1 MAGNRTRRK
10 PPNARKDLRIT
21 LGADDIERL
30 EAYCMRRA
38 TTPPFEDLK
47 PSVVAR
53 RAVLYYLEQ
62 LEAEEAI
69 LPHRRARPPCVFA
82 QGAGGMRWCPEHDVR
97 WELGDPVPETCRG
110 DE

>member
-1 MAGNRTRRK
+1 MAGSKQKRR
-10 PPNARKDLRIT
+10 PPVVRNNLRIT
-21 LGADDIERL
+21 LGPDDLERL

-38 TTPPFEDLK
+38 TTPPFADIK
-47 PSVVAR
+47 PSAVAKR
-53 RAVLYYLEQ
+53 GVLYYLEQ

-82 QGAGGMRWCPEHDVR
+82 QGAGGMCWCPEHDVR
-97 WELGDPVPETCRG
+97 WEIGGEVPETCRG